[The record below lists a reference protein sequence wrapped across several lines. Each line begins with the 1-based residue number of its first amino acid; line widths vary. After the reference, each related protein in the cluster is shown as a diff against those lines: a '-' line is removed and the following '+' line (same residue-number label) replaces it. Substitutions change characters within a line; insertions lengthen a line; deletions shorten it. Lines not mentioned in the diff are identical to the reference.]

1 MKRREF
7 VLGLTVGAALAQ
19 EQPTDPT
26 LRTPT
31 FIGEVREVI
40 VPVSVLDADGNYV
53 NGLEAKDFRLFDN
66 KKEQNIKMDV
76 TYVPISMV
84 VAVQASSDV
93 EVVLPQ
99 IKKIGPLLESLVI
112 GQQGEAAIL
121 AFDHRMRLL
130 QSFTNDGKLF
140 ARALESIN
148 PGSSTSAMID
158 VVFEAVRQLDRRP
171 DTNKKIL
178 LMISETRDKGSEGR
192 LREALTAAQ
201 FENVIVYT
209 ININHAITALT
220 KKMPP
225 PRQDHLPAGARP
237 VPPGAPMTPS
247 TTEQLTG
254 YRGATFNIVP
264 VIEEIFTQVKG
275 IFIQNP
281 AEVLTRYTGGREYSF
296 INQKTLERVV
306 AQIGEELHSQYI
318 LTYTP
323 NNLNEGGWHEI
334 QVDVLP
340 RRDFKVRAKDGYWT
354 AARPK

>member
-1 MKRREF
+1 MRRREF
-7 VLGLTVGAALAQ
+7 VLGLTVGVALAQ
-19 EQPTDPT
+19 EQPS
-26 LRTPT
+26 
-31 FIGEVREVI
+31 FVIGVQEVL
-40 VPVSVLDADGNYV
+40 VPVTVLDGDGNYV

-66 KKEQNIKMDV
+66 KKEQNIKV
-76 TYVPISMV
+76 ESTYVPISMV
-84 VAVQASSDV
+84 VAVQANSDV

-130 QSFTNDGKLF
+130 QPFTNDGKLF
-140 ARALESIN
+140 TRALESIN

-158 VVFEAVRQLDRRP
+158 VVFEAVRELRRRP
-171 DTNKKIL
+171 KENKKIL
-178 LMISETRDKGSEGR
+178 LMISETRDNGSEGR
-192 LREALTAAQ
+192 LREALTQAQ
-201 FENVIVYT
+201 LQNVIVYT

-225 PRQDHLPAGARP
+225 PRQDHIPPGGRP

-275 IFIQNP
+275 IFVQNP

-296 INQKTLERVV
+296 INQKTLERAV

-323 NNLNEGGWHEI
+323 NNLNEGGWHDI
-334 QVDVLP
+334 QVDVLR
-340 RRDFKVRAKDGYWT
+340 RRDYKVRARDGYWT
-354 AARPK
+354 AARPG